1 MRVKRVNDP
10 AYAMVFVDWLA
21 FRPIFTLN
29 QISTTQIDRI
39 EFLNARDATTLR
51 DAKTFV
57 LHGLPGRDHPGCHSG
72 VGTGSARNQD

>member
-21 FRPIFTLN
+21 FGPISTLN
-29 QISTTQIDRI
+29 RISTSQIDRI
-39 EFLNARDATTLR
+39 EFLNARDA
-51 DAKTFV
+51 KTFV
-57 LHGLPGRDHPGCHSG
+57 LCGLLGRDHPGCHSG